1 MERFNTLIALPSKD
15 SIDNAKSTQRD
26 ERQRWAAVCHATIGV
41 LNAAPHCEHVT
52 EKIEFDRRDGQAVI
66 AIAMALIGREWS

>member
-1 MERFNTLIALPSKD
+1 
-15 SIDNAKSTQRD
+15 
-26 ERQRWAAVCHATIGV
+26 V
-41 LNAAPHCEHVT
+41 LNAAPHGDHVT